1 MWRLDQFDRS
11 QHDYVT
17 IGHYIEQCRDWLISI
32 DHEDGSTAPFT
43 SLALWEILP
52 EWER

>member
-1 MWRLDQFDRS
+1 MVPNMYDKTLR
-11 QHDYVT
+11 DYKT
-17 IGHYIEQCRDWLISI
+17 INNYIEQCRNWYISI